1 MNTFDNG
8 TIYSARCAVHGL
20 HPEAVTL
27 AFCAPC
33 PAPCALR
40 PVLCA
45 LCPAPRALRPVT
57 MQINKIRIRINN
69 FLFINLQV
77 ISCLKQ

>member
-1 MNTFDNG
+1 MTGMNTFDNG

-20 HPEAVTL
+20 HPEAVIL
-27 AFCAPC
+27 AFCTLC
-33 PAPCALR
+33 

-45 LCPAPRALRPVT
+45 PCSVPRVLCRVT